1 MIGPWETELLCRA
14 IAHLATGNYQIGED
28 VMLQVE
34 RAEFYRSA
42 KALASVAN
50 VSTLTV
56 PEVRENV
63 ARVLQG

>member
-1 MIGPWETELLCRA
+1 
-14 IAHLATGNYQIGED
+14 
-28 VMLQVE
+28 MLQVE